1 MTSFFSKI
9 KSLER
14 NRLQF
19 DPPKKKKVAPVYQD
33 DFQKLKI
40 SQTSFSQALWSLHSD
55 Q

>member
-1 MTSFFSKI
+1 MTSFFAKI
-9 KSLER
+9 KSQDR

-19 DPPKKKKVAPVYQD
+19 DTPKKKKVAPVYQD
-33 DFQKLKI
+33 DFHTLKI